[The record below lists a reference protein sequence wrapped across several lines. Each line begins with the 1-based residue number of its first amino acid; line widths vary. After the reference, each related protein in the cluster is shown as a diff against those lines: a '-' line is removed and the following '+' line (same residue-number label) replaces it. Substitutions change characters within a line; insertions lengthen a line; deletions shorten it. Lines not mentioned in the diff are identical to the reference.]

1 MFTGS
6 STGVAEP
13 SLPRVKRR
21 RGAHSRKISRSIFVR
36 AWSQF
41 NFMLKKTIVGILIIN
56 GLAGLV
62 LAQVSPAGSTSQKD
76 FIKNEVIRIGENRR
90 IKQLVLNDGTKL
102 KGFIKE
108 IRSDSFVLVNGYRI
122 ANSKVIAVDRSNSAR
137 EIRFDQVSKIKPYRN

>member
-1 MFTGS
+1 
-6 STGVAEP
+6 
-13 SLPRVKRR
+13 
-21 RGAHSRKISRSIFVR
+21 
-36 AWSQF
+36 
-41 NFMLKKTIVGILIIN
+41 MLKKIIVGILIIN

-90 IKQLVLNDGTKL
+90 IKRLVLNDGTKL

-137 EIRFDQVSKIKPYRN
+137 EIRFDQVSEIKPYRNIAAGIVAGIVVGTIIVAIVGAALVAIDAQLLKP